1 MIQNNESVELNIC
14 VYCHCIVNER
24 EAKPN
29 DAAGTSYQ
37 IHHIDIY
44 KCVGA
49 LRRRVAALEAE
60 LIEER
65 VLTAEL
71 TDRLEICREC
81 PAGMIQTAD
90 E

>member
-1 MIQNNESVELNIC
+1 MSTNIC
-14 VYCHCIVNER
+14 VYCHCTVNER

-29 DAAGTSYQ
+29 DAS
-37 IHHIDIY
+37 HHMDIY

-49 LRRRVAALEAE
+49 LRRRVVALEVE

-65 VLTAEL
+65 VLTAHL

-81 PAGMIQTAD
+81 PSSLVQTAED
-90 E
+90 

>member
-1 MIQNNESVELNIC
+1 MIQNNESAGRRRSVEAFRVI
-14 VYCHCIVNER
+14 
-24 EAKPN
+24 
-29 DAAGTSYQ
+29 
-37 IHHIDIY
+37 
-44 KCVGA
+44 GA

-81 PAGMIQTAD
+81 PAGMIQTAVCCAALGESARANPLQVD